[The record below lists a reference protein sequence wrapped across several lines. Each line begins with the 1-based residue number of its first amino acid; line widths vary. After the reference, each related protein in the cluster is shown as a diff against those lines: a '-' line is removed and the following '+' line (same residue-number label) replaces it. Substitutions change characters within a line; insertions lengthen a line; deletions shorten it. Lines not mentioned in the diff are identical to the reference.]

1 MSKVTSDGSTASY
14 YELPEG
20 AKELQ
25 HLISYRNMNGQ
36 LAEIFRACY
45 RYGIVSHS
53 DQLRDAKKMVF
64 YAMAEVER
72 LEKWALLAD
81 LTSTGA
87 KISEYDRDAAE
98 CINVQHFTLNTE
110 AIHAEPS
117 TEDMTDPRN
126 WRAWDWV
133 ECVEGSADVF
143 TSGRLYRL
151 RDKCQLG
158 RAKVEADDEGFP
170 NGMDSQRFRFHARP
184 DADGWIKW
192 EGGECPV
199 RKGEKFEVKYR
210 GGAEVV
216 YVAHYSSWNHL
227 GDPDDIIAYRP
238 HLATKH
244 DKG

>member
-53 DQLRDAKKMVF
+53 DQLRDAKKMMF

-72 LEKWALLAD
+72 LEKWAVLAAGGVD
-81 LTSTGA
+81 DFQPG
-87 KISEYDRDAAE
+87 RDYPQ
-98 CINVQHFTLNTE
+98 CRCVTE

-126 WRAWDWV
+126 WRAGDWV
-133 ECVEGSADVF
+133 ECVKDIGTGAFVC
-143 TSGRLYRL
+143 GNLYRVRETETEFGSL
-151 RDKCQLG
+151 GLQL
-158 RAKVEADDEGFP
+158 DEHGSTT
-170 NGMDSQRFRFHARP
+170 NGVQHKYFRFHARP
-184 DADGWIKW
+184 DAEGWIKW

-199 RKGEKFEVKYR
+199 PKGTHVDVRHRDGDVFLNQR
-210 GGAEVV
+210 AEASD
-216 YVAHYSSWNHL
+216 YAEDWTQEDHN
-227 GDPDDIIAYRP
+227 GDIIAYRP
-238 HLATKH
+238 HLATKQG
-244 DKG
+244 KG

>member
-72 LEKWALLAD
+72 LEKWAPLA
-81 LTSTGA
+81 SGA
-87 KISEYDRDAAE
+87 ADDAFDE
-98 CINVQHFTLNTE
+98 SRMD
-110 AIHAEPS
+110 AIGQNGNDGLHYA
-117 TEDMTDPRN
+117 EDMTDPRN
-126 WRAWDWV
+126 WRAGDWIEAV
-133 ECVEGSADVF
+133 SSSGNGYEAGELYMVKSVKGNSVSTVLDRKGS
-143 TSGRLYRL
+143 
-151 RDKCQLG
+151 K
-158 RAKVEADDEGFP
+158 E
-170 NGMDSQRFRFHARP
+170 NGWLTKWFRFHARP
-184 DADGWIKW
+184 DADGWIEW
-192 EGGECPV
+192 RGGERPV
-199 RKGEKFEVKYR
+199 GRAVVVEYIMRADRGEFR
-210 GGAEVV
+210 GTSEKAGGLRWK
-216 YVAHYSSWNHL
+216 HDGS
-227 GDPDDIIAYRP
+227 GGDIIAYRP
-238 HLATKH
+238 HLATKQ

>member
-20 AKELQ
+20 AQELQ

-72 LEKWALLAD
+72 LEKWSKIDGFQHHEATPNVLEFDEARAD
-81 LTSTGA
+81 
-87 KISEYDRDAAE
+87 
-98 CINVQHFTLNTE
+98 
-110 AIHAEPS
+110 AIGQNGNDGLHY

-133 ECVEGSADVF
+133 EFIYDGCEAF
-143 TSGRLYRL
+143 TKGNLYRV
-151 RDKCQLG
+151 RETTTALG
-158 RAKVEADDEGFP
+158 GLGIVLDDFGSTT
-170 NGMDSQRFRFHARP
+170 NGIGHKFFRFHARP

-192 EGGECPV
+192 DGGECPV
-199 RKGEKFEVKYR
+199 GGDVEVEVRTKNGGEDFASASAFGWGFR
-210 GGAEVV
+210 GSDYA
-216 YVAHYSSWNHL
+216 
-227 GDPDDIIAYRP
+227 IIAYRP